1 MKLFKSPMIW
11 FVLFFICFYGYVS
24 GMPQEIEAKPIRVNP
39 GAEITVNYSGAP
51 GYDLDWIGIY
61 PASAPS
67 DRSWLSWQYTR
78 KMKSG
83 TMIFKAPDKP
93 GEYNFRL
100 FENDGYKLLGTSNT
114 VVVENPTVTGDNLK
128 IEATPTN
135 VQPGGEIT
143 VNYSGAPGYDL
154 DWIGIYPASAPSDRS
169 WLSWQYTRKMK
180 SGTMI
185 FKAPD
190 KPGKYN
196 FRLFE
201 NDGYKLLGTSNT
213 VEVGDK

>member
-61 PASAPS
+61 PASAP
-67 DRSWLSWQYTR
+67 
-78 KMKSG
+78 
-83 TMIFKAPDKP
+83 P
-93 GEYNFRL
+93 
-100 FENDGYKLLGTSNT
+100 
-114 VVVENPTVTGDNLK
+114 
-128 IEATPTN
+128 
-135 VQPGGEIT
+135 
-143 VNYSGAPGYDL
+143 
-154 DWIGIYPASAPSDRS
+154 DRS